1 MAVPPFGWW
10 PLAFVGFAV
19 LLRTLRDLPLRTR
32 AFAGWMFGVGFFSVS
47 WFWMNEFHAVGY
59 LFAAL
64 AEAGFY
70 ALGAMVIRRPLHGP
84 AGIVLAEAV
93 RGIVPFGG
101 LPLSGVAL
109 GLVDSPLAPAARLGG
124 GLLLVALAAAIA
136 GALARRRPLR
146 VIAAVAVAAFVALAG
161 AVAPDGSNDGSVR
174 TALVQGGGRRGF
186 RAVESDATEVLDA
199 HLAASE
205 DLTGE
210 LDLVLWPEN
219 TIDVDKIAG
228 TEADRLLGELA
239 VDVDATVIAGVT
251 EEEDDDRFSNS
262 SVVWSPDGEIVDTYY
277 KVRRVPFGEYV
288 PGRRFFSRLGDL
300 SALPR
305 DAVPGDDR
313 GVLETPVGR
322 LGIAISYEVFFSD
335 RARLAVQGG
344 GRMLLVPTNASSFT
358 TSQMPTQELAAA
370 RLRAWETGRWVLQAA
385 PTGFTAVVDHDG
397 DVRQVT
403 DLGERRILYQRVPL
417 RRGSTPYTRLGDW
430 PVLAVTA
437 LLLLVPGGGRGR
449 PGRRGSR
456 RPDLPGSPPAAS
468 RRDPPDP
475 PGVGPTPAR

>member
-1 MAVPPFGWW
+1 MASMAVPPFGWW
-10 PLAFVGFAV
+10 PLSFVGFAV
-19 LLRTLRDLPLRTR
+19 LLRTVRGLPLRTR
-32 AFAGWMFGVGFFSVS
+32 AFAGWTFGVGFFSVS

-59 LFAAL
+59 VFAAL

-70 ALGAMVIRRPLHGP
+70 GLGAAVIRRPLHGP

-93 RGIVPFGG
+93 RGVVPFGG

-124 GLLLVALAAAIA
+124 ALLLVALAAVL
-136 GALARRRPLR
+136 GAALGRRRPLR
-146 VIAAVAVAAFVALAG
+146 FIGAAVLSAAVAFAG
-161 AVAPDGSNDGSVR
+161 SLAPDGSSDGSIR

-186 RAVESDATEVLDA
+186 RAVESDAAEVLDA

-219 TIDVDKIAG
+219 TIDVDKITG

-239 VDVDATVIAGVT
+239 VDVDATVVAGVT

-288 PGRRFFSRLGDL
+288 PGRRLFSRLGDL

-305 DAVPGDDR
+305 DAVPGKER
-313 GVLETPVGR
+313 GLVDTPAGK

-335 RARLAVQGG
+335 RARLAARGG
-344 GRMLLVPTNASSFT
+344 GRILLVPTNASSFT

-385 PTGFTAVVDHDG
+385 PTGFTAVVDHEG
-397 DVRQVT
+397 EVRQVT

-417 RRGSTPYTRLGDW
+417 RTGSTPYTRLGDW
-430 PVLAVTA
+430 PVLLVTA
-437 LLLLVPGGGRGR
+437 LLLLVPRL
-449 PGRRGSR
+449 RRLRSR
-456 RPDLPGSPPAAS
+456 S
-468 RRDPPDP
+468 
-475 PGVGPTPAR
+475 GP